1 MEGLFAFTR
10 KEKRVP
16 CPCRPKR
23 GWADTHHVRHDIA
36 GRGLRRQSASGLQT
50 PNVGEYSAKEGALD
64 DLAPAV

>member
-1 MEGLFAFTR
+1 VEGLFAFTR

-16 CPCRPKR
+16 WPCRPER
-23 GWADTHHVRHDIA
+23 RSADTHHVRHVAWIA
-36 GRGLRRQSASGLQT
+36 RQNASGLQT